1 MKVLGMDPSLTNFGW
16 CLVECSPTEISPI
29 DHGRFQTD
37 SKTLFVDRYIS
48 LRESVRELISKHNP
62 DKISCEYPIFDNLYS
77 EGMYGLFLF
86 TCEAVRT
93 SKKDIVFFSPGQG
106 KAHARL
112 FLDRPKGWKME
123 KTDMV
128 EACKLAV
135 GKTWNHN
142 EADAYWIS
150 RAGSRFWMFVEGVLP
165 EEEMTSVEIQQ
176 FTKVHT
182 FKKGKR
188 AGQTKRSGIAYRED
202 ERFFRWS
209 QE

>member
-16 CLVECSPTEISPI
+16 CVVEHSDGVITPIS
-29 DHGRFQTD
+29 HGRFQTD
-37 SKTLFVDRYIS
+37 AATLFIDRYVF
-48 LRESVRELISKHNP
+48 LREEVKKLILTHNP

-86 TCEAVRT
+86 TCEAVRS

-128 EACKLAV
+128 EACKKAV
-135 GKTWNHN
+135 GKVWNHN

-150 RAGSRFWMFVEGVLP
+150 RAGIRFWMFVEGLLP
-165 EEEMTSVEIQQ
+165 EYEMTPVEEQQ

-188 AGQTKRSGIAYRED
+188 AGQTKKSGIAYRED

-209 QE
+209 KE